1 MIKQASRPIDAVKI
15 FMEFKARLGPVLAID
30 HQSVLNILNSVGETA
45 LIIVG
50 TVLAITFHP
59 LFAELSLVILMRLT
73 W

>member
-1 MIKQASRPIDAVKI
+1 MIKQTSRSIDTVKI

-30 HQSVLNILNSVGETA
+30 HQSILYILNSVGKTA

-50 TVLAITFHP
+50 TVFAITFHP